1 MKRLIKNVNV
11 FDGRAEALR
20 EDCTVVIE
28 DNLVKEIIQ
37 KEVSEESFD
46 EVIDGRGM
54 TAMPGMIDAH
64 VHLGHFFSDTYSPAE
79 DMDFGVAASAAV
91 AKEILM
97 AGFTTIRDAGGV
109 VMGMKKSFD
118 NKLLLG
124 PRIFPSNSA
133 ISQTCG
139 HGDSLG
145 HFRRDIQYQIP
156 TFSVLADGTDEVRR
170 AVREQL
176 YKGASQIKIMAGG
189 GCTSKHDP
197 LMTQQ
202 FSHEEMKAAVESARD
217 YGTYVMAHLYTPASI
232 KRAIKAGVRSF
243 EHAHMMDDECARLLS
258 SEEAFV
264 APMPQLSKMFPEG
277 TKNINPK
284 VALVKDHESDATELI
299 NKYDLKIVFGTDLML
314 FDTEMKMTDY
324 KAPESLD
331 LTFYKERFGSYK
343 GLLAATGNCN
353 DLLAMSTYISPY
365 QEGEIGVLEE
375 GSYADLLLVDGNPVA
390 DLGILADT
398 DNIRLIM
405 KDGDIYKNTIAGEKS
420 HG

>member
-1 MKRLIKNVNV
+1 
-11 FDGRAEALR
+11 
-20 EDCTVVIE
+20 
-28 DNLVKEIIQ
+28 
-37 KEVSEESFD
+37 
-46 EVIDGRGM
+46 
-54 TAMPGMIDAH
+54 
-64 VHLGHFFSDTYSPAE
+64 
-79 DMDFGVAASAAV
+79 
-91 AKEILM
+91 
-97 AGFTTIRDAGGV
+97 
-109 VMGMKKSFD
+109 
-118 NKLLLG
+118 
-124 PRIFPSNSA
+124 
-133 ISQTCG
+133 
-139 HGDSLG
+139 
-145 HFRRDIQYQIP
+145 
-156 TFSVLADGTDEVRR
+156 
-170 AVREQL
+170 
-176 YKGASQIKIMAGG
+176 
-189 GCTSKHDP
+189 
-197 LMTQQ
+197 
-202 FSHEEMKAAVESARD
+202 MKAAVESARD